1 MAAMDVRQT
10 LLQRRIYVGAF
21 FCVAAYMV
29 IGLRLADVTLFAA
42 PQSAARTNNGM
53 MARADL
59 VDRNG
64 ELLARDVRVY
74 DLYANPAHFVVKHR
88 VTERSSQ
95 AQKDAAEAE
104 RTANVTR
111 AIHVLSVST
120 GLDTNKLAHLLAGR
134 ENYVLISRQVSGDVR
149 KIIEKEKIP
158 GIEFIATGKR
168 NYPDGRMSAQVLGVT
183 DKDGKGLSG
192 LERGLEPHLVEAPV
206 GRRVETS
213 LDMRVQFVLA
223 HEAEATLNEFSAKTA
238 GALVMNVNTG
248 EVLGM
253 VSLPDFDPNDRR
265 SMNGAAARN
274 IMVQDSYE
282 LGSVFKVLS
291 FALGLEDHTFR
302 TDEIFSIDRNY
313 SVSGHI
319 IHEAER
325 MPPTLEARDVLA
337 QSSNIGTAQIALR
350 SGGVRQRAFLERFGL
365 LRPLRTEL
373 PETARPMYPR
383 NWGPT
388 ETATI
393 GFGHGVSV
401 SPLAYAA
408 AAAAVVNGGRKI
420 TPTFLKHP
428 QDARGEQL
436 ISPETSAT
444 MRELLRYVVTN
455 GSGRK
460 ADVPGYDVGGKTG
473 SAEKLDATGHYRAGL
488 LRTSFVAAFPISN
501 PRYLVFVLVD
511 EPHGTKAAPRALAG
525 NTAAPLAG
533 RIIARIA
540 PFLGVPMKLPATT
553 AAATNRSS
561 NAY

>member
-1 MAAMDVRQT
+1 MDARPT
-10 LLQRRIYVGAF
+10 LLQRRICMGAF
-21 FCVAAYMV
+21 FCIAAYMI

-42 PQSAARTNNGM
+42 PQAPVRNGNAM
-53 MARADL
+53 AARADL

-74 DLYANPAHFVVKHR
+74 DLYANPGHFVVKHR

-104 RTANVTR
+104 RVANVAR
-111 AIHVLSVST
+111 AVRVLSAMA
-120 GLDTNKLAHLLAGR
+120 GQDAGR
-134 ENYVLISRQVSGDVR
+134 LSRLFAGRDNYVLIARQLSGDVR
-149 KIIEKEKIP
+149 KAIEKEKLP

-192 LERGLEPHLVEAPV
+192 LERGLEHHLVEPTP

-223 HEAEATLNEFSAKTA
+223 HEAETTLNEFSAKTT

-265 SMNGAAARN
+265 GMNGAAARN

-282 LGSVFKVLS
+282 LGSVFKVLA
-291 FALGLEDHTFR
+291 FALGIEDHTFR
-302 TDEIFSIDRNY
+302 TDEIFSIDRSY
-313 SVSGHI
+313 SVSGHV
-319 IHEAER
+319 IHEAEK
-325 MPPTLEARDVLA
+325 MPPTLAARDVLA

-350 SGGVRQRAFLERFGL
+350 SGGTRQRAFLESFGL
-365 LRPLRTEL
+365 LRPLKTEL
-373 PETARPMYPR
+373 PETSRPMYPR

-428 QDARGEQL
+428 QDARGERV

-488 LRTSFVAAFPISN
+488 LRTSFVAVFPVSN

-540 PFLGVPMKLPATT
+540 PFLGVPMKQPATT
-553 AAATNRSS
+553 AAASNRSS